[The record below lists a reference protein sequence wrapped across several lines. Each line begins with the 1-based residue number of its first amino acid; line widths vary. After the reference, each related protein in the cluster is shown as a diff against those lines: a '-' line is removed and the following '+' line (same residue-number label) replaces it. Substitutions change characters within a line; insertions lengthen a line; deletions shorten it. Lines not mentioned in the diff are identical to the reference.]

1 MLRRACPDAGGIAG
15 RWPRPWSLRE
25 GASTHL
31 VLVTKNHILSALAPR
46 LGPNAHFCDFA
57 PRRQLSRALTGA
69 NKCLIEK
76 SPQSLLRS
84 RQPPPPSR
92 HRRARPLG
100 RRCLVCR
107 RKGVLVTAVPT

>member
-1 MLRRACPDAGGIAG
+1 MLRRACPDAGGIG
-15 RWPRPWSLRE
+15 GLWTRPWPLRE

-31 VLVTKNHILSALAPR
+31 VLVPKNHILSALAPR
-46 LGPNAHFCDFA
+46 LGPNTHFCDFA
-57 PRRQLSRALTGA
+57 PRRQPSRALTGA

-76 SPQSLLRS
+76 SPQSPLRS

-100 RRCLVCR
+100 RRCRVCR
-107 RKGVLVTAVPT
+107 RNGVPVIGAPT